1 VTATPSKHS
10 VTTVRVSPKEEDRR
24 SRVSVRPSQVELPR
38 SVVSGRGYAASVA
51 PSDSVSSVGSKRE
64 RERLISRM
72 RERERP
78 SERW

>member
-1 VTATPSKHS
+1 

-38 SVVSGRGYAASVA
+38 SVAGGRGYAASVA